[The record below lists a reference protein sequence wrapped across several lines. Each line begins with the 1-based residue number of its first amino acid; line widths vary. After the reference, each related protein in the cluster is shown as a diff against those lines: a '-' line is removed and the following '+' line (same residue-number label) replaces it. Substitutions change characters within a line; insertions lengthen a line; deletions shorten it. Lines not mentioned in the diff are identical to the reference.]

1 MRTIIVNTGGPRGPQ
16 GPTGPQSTGTINQL
30 LVTTTS
36 SFSTSDLFNNESQN
50 GKHVV
55 IDNGS
60 NNIFVTCSGEINSF
74 YQKLGTGNVTFVAG
88 TGRTL
93 TTTAGSIIGTQ
104 YGGASLSFSGSNDI
118 LVLSNTG
125 FFFDESSEIR
135 VGNYQLAQ
143 EITKPLTLQN
153 SSSGEFLSVKTSK
166 YTSRLQDRWFDIG
179 LNATNL
185 SGSVSDYIFKARRIV
200 PGYSNLALG
209 LQFTSSTDNIFLQV
223 DTRQPLSNGKVPDS
237 KTMAVEITAEK
248 DNEYVDSVVYK
259 FEVEPTSSYTSGSV
273 IPLNID
279 IHPSSSTSPSS
290 SIVFGVPFAPGKLWD
305 ENKVTL
311 QYVGGNQVEYQRE
324 TTGNWI
330 SSGSIQWVQFKTVV
344 SSGSQL
350 EAVIDGPHQPTTS
363 GLLVRTSG
371 SEWEMDAGDY
381 TFVLAKEHSP
391 IKTIKSGST
400 VIANSTNAK
409 GLYLDVSN
417 NALTASGEIAQSSND
432 VEITIE
438 SSGPVSS
445 CVKIEGDYITS
456 GGTRVAK
463 HVTRLKSHKG
473 INGVDISHTL
483 ILSQNTNNIWFS
495 EMGWEFTTNPST
507 PTSVTSLFNTS
518 SLNLES
524 VKETSLSTL
533 LTSSILQNSYPTFGR
548 NTEEPF
554 YTIYENGSAVTSSLT
569 ASIGEWFGYK
579 SDNNGLIW
587 GIQDAAR
594 QAPKEVSVT
603 RDKLNLMLFSPNG
616 GDEID
621 FRNSTLYTRWNAAS
635 YLPYNGV
642 TSASFA
648 AASSDAFG
656 WSKTTNLLLLP
667 IPSSPSTSSIA
678 AEANKLKNPDYGFVD
693 ADWLY
698 DSKAMGELYPY
709 DSASFDLAEKFLDGV
724 ISSYTGSVPGTRY
737 NTFFD
742 YYAGPA
748 YFYTG
753 RYRLTYTLL
762 HDAWLLTARN
772 GNRNETIRREARKFA
787 ENSTRVFRDNYVCNL
802 DEPIGT
808 SNRKLKG
815 TFVEGN
821 SPQSNFP
828 WYWETNSN
836 FNLSTTTSLLK
847 FIWDYHITGNKR
859 SKDIVVNYGEAV
871 KNHLDPN
878 LRKFRTL
885 PTLKTVAH
893 AYQFL
898 GDYDIYLKLQQF
910 KNGVDGNGPLVYDPD
925 TELYITK
932 NKAYDSTTYKTNTDV
947 GSIINAWEVT
957 GDDIFKQMALRTGEY
972 WKNSKMGKDPLVRIS
987 GIYDLFLYNNT
998 NLLSQGQIIDF
1009 NFRGKNIKYDIDSGE
1024 TGGVG
1029 FSTLD
1034 TTLGGMPYQMSVLS
1048 QLSASS
1054 KPVSSFVTFKDYGN
1068 NDPIFIKKGN
1078 NQKGIVTY
1086 TQVSSNI
1093 TEDANDD
1100 DSNLTTDTTEG
1111 SITFKILKD
1120 PSTPSNRL
1128 WAGNDPIPVYQNT
1141 TTPNTAIKLNIT
1153 KDLGSPLSKTFVY
1166 KFQPGSKGD
1175 QFLVTDST
1183 ASVVFRNDDYWM
1195 PRYVRPSYKYFFNI
1209 TSSVNPSIFLE
1220 YSHYLYDPTGSIY
1233 TGNPVS
1239 GTLDLSGEAT
1249 GLWSFEPIGYPSLV
1263 SSSGMPPYFT
1273 LNSGSFWFDPLD
1285 TLNATT
1291 SDTVYDDIKVVP
1303 PSYPNLGTITG
1314 SLISGSLS
1322 GGGSGTLRI
1331 LSSSGDTEL
1340 FSNVSGTLEFYMKTD
1355 GWDFINMKDDPT
1367 VRYDPT
1373 PYPEYRKY
1381 ISQIVVAGQGEAPTS
1396 SFSGNINWSINY
1408 YLDPQGTTINLGP
1421 DDPSHSLYGIVWYY
1435 NATGS
1440 GDAAVQKRIWGTQSL
1455 IKQNEWFHIAM
1466 TWDKNNAPSIFFNGQ
1481 KHEATAAGTD
1491 QYPGINPWY
1500 INFPEYLKAYVT
1512 HLRVSSDVK
1521 YTNSFVPPEGENPY
1535 GFVSGSTV
1543 FYMPLSASGDT
1554 SYIASGSKTIN
1565 VTYI

>member
-1 MRTIIVNTGGPRGPQ
+1 MRTIIINTEGPKGPRGE
-16 GPTGPQSTGTINQL
+16 TGPQGTGTINQL
-30 LVTTTS
+30 LVTVSS
-36 SFSTSDLFNNESQN
+36 SFTTSDLFNNESQN
-50 GKHVV
+50 GKHIL
-55 IDNGS
+55 IDNGT
-60 NNIFVTCSGEINSF
+60 NNISITCDGDINAF
-74 YQKLGTGNVTFVAG
+74 YQKLGTGNITF
-88 TGRTL
+88 TS
-93 TTTAGSIIGTQ
+93 GS
-104 YGGASLSFSGSNDI
+104 GGASLSFSGSNDI

-125 FFFDESSEIR
+125 FFFDDSSEVR
-135 VGNYQLAQ
+135 VGDYQLAQ
-143 EITKPLTLQN
+143 ETTTPLNTLN
-153 SSSGEFLSVKTSK
+153 VSSGEFLTIKTSK
-166 YTSRLQDRWFDIG
+166 NYTRTQDRWFDIA
-179 LNATNL
+179 LNTSNL
-185 SGSVSDYIFKARRIV
+185 SGSTSDYIFKAKRIV
-200 PGYSNLALG
+200 SGYSNLALG
-209 LQFTSSTDNIFLQV
+209 LKFTSSTDDVFLQV
-223 DTRQPLSNGKVPDS
+223 DTRQPLTNGKVPS
-237 KTMAVEITAEK
+237 AKTMALEIIAEK
-248 DNEYVDSVVYK
+248 DNEYIDSVIYK
-259 FEVEPTSSYTSGSV
+259 FEVEPTSSYTSGSI

-279 IHPSSSTSPSS
+279 IHSSSSNSPSS
-290 SIVFGVPFAPGKLWD
+290 SIVFGIPFAPGKLWD

-311 QYVGGNQVEYQRE
+311 QYVGGNPIDYQRE
-324 TTGNWI
+324 KTGNWI
-330 SSGSIQWVQFKTVV
+330 SSGSIQWLQFKTTIP
-344 SSGSQL
+344 SGSQV
-350 EAVIDGPHQPTTS
+350 EATIDGPYQPTTS
-363 GLLVRTSG
+363 NPLVRVSG

-400 VIANSTNAK
+400 IIADSTNAK
-409 GLYLDVSN
+409 GLYLNVSN
-417 NALTASGEIAQSSND
+417 SALTASSELAQSSND
-432 VEITIE
+432 VAITVE

-445 CVKIEGDYITS
+445 CVKIEGDYITN

-463 HVTRLKSHKG
+463 HITRLKSHKG

-483 ILSQNTNNIWFS
+483 IISQNTNNIWFS

-594 QAPKEVSVT
+594 QAPKEISVT

-621 FRNSTLYTRWNAAS
+621 FRNPTLYTRWDANS
-635 YLPYNGV
+635 YFPYNGV

-667 IPSSPSTSSIA
+667 IPSTPSTSSIA
-678 AEANKLKNPDYGFVD
+678 AETNKLKNPDYGFVD
-693 ADWLY
+693 SNWLY
-698 DSKAMGELYPY
+698 NSKAMGELYPY
-709 DSASFDLAEKFLDGV
+709 NSASFDLAEKFLDGT
-724 ISSYTGSVPGTRY
+724 ISLYTDSVPGTRY

-753 RYRLTYTLL
+753 RYRLNYTLL
-762 HDAWLLTARN
+762 HDAWLLAARN
-772 GNRNETIRREARKFA
+772 GNRNETIRREVRKFA

-815 TFVEGN
+815 AFIAGS

-828 WYWETNSN
+828 WYWETNSAY
-836 FNLSTTTSLLK
+836 NLTTTSILK
-847 FIWDYHITGNKR
+847 FIWDYQITGNRR
-859 SKDIVVNYGEAV
+859 SKDVVVDYGEAV
-871 KNHLDPN
+871 KNHLDPDV
-878 LRKFRTL
+878 RVFRNL
-885 PTLKTVAH
+885 PTLKAIANT
-893 AYQFL
+893 YQL
-898 GDYDIYLKLQQF
+898 TGDYDILLKLLQS
-910 KNGVDGNGPLVYDPD
+910 KNGEDGNGPLTYDPD

-957 GDDIFKQMALRTGEY
+957 GDDTFKQMALRTGEY
-972 WKNSKMGKDPLVRIS
+972 FKNQKMGKNPLIRIS

-998 NLLSQGQIIDF
+998 NLLSQGQIIDY
-1009 NFRGKNIKYDIDSGE
+1009 NFRGKNVNYNTNNG
-1024 TGGVG
+1024 TTTNVG
-1029 FSTLD
+1029 FSTFD
-1034 TTLGGMPYQMSVLS
+1034 TTLGGMPYQMSVIS
-1048 QLSASS
+1048 QTSASNQ
-1054 KPVSSFVTFKDYGN
+1054 PISSFVTFKDYGN

-1078 NQKGIVTY
+1078 NQKGIITY
-1086 TQVSSNI
+1086 TQVSSDI

-1100 DSNLTTDTTEG
+1100 DNNLSTDTTQG
-1111 SITFKILKD
+1111 SLTFKILKD
-1120 PSTPSNRL
+1120 PSTPSNRS

-1153 KDLGSPLSKTFVY
+1153 KDLGSPISKTFVY

-1183 ASVVFRNDDYWM
+1183 SSIVFRNDDYWM
-1195 PRYVRPSYKYFFNI
+1195 PRYVRPSYKHFFNV

-1233 TGNPVS
+1233 TGSPVS
-1239 GTLDLSGEAT
+1239 GTLDISGEMT
-1249 GLWSFEPIGYPSLV
+1249 GLWSVEPVGYPSLI

-1285 TLNATT
+1285 ALNASI
-1291 SDTVYDDIKVVP
+1291 SDTVYDDIKITP

-1314 SLISGSLS
+1314 SLISGSIP

-1340 FSNVSGTLEFYMKTD
+1340 FSNISGTLEFYMKTD

-1367 VRYDPT
+1367 VQYDPT
-1373 PYPEYRKY
+1373 PYPEYRKF
-1381 ISQIVVAGQGEAPTS
+1381 ISQVVVAGQGEAPTS
-1396 SFSGNINWSINY
+1396 SFSGNRNWSINY

-1421 DDPSHSLYGIVWYY
+1421 DDPSHSLYGIMWYY
-1435 NATGS
+1435 NTTGS

-1466 TWDKNNAPSIFFNGQ
+1466 TWDKNSAPSVFFNGQ
-1481 KHEATAAGTD
+1481 KHDATAASTD

-1500 INFPEYLKAYVT
+1500 INFPEYLKAYIT
-1512 HLRVSSDVK
+1512 HLRISSDVK
-1521 YTNSFVPPEGENPY
+1521 YTNSFTPPEGENPY
-1535 GFVSGSTV
+1535 GFVSGSTT

-1565 VTYI
+1565 VSYL

>member
-1 MRTIIVNTGGPRGPQ
+1 MRTIIVNTGGPRGPK
-16 GPTGPQSTGTINQL
+16 GDTGPQSTGTINQL
-30 LVTTTS
+30 LYTTTS
-36 SFSTSDLFNNESQN
+36 SFSTSDLLNDEEQN
-50 GKHVV
+50 GKHVL

-60 NNIFVTCSGEINSF
+60 NNINVICDGSINSF
-74 YQKLGTGNVTFVAG
+74 YQKLGTGNITFISG
-88 TGRTL
+88 SGRTL
-93 TTTAGSIIGTQ
+93 TSPTGPIIGTQ
-104 YGGASLSFSGSNDI
+104 YGGASLSFSGSQDI

-125 FFFDESSEIR
+125 FFFDDSPEVR

-143 EITKPLTLQN
+143 ETTTPLNILN
-153 SSSGEFLSVKTSK
+153 SSSGEFLTIKTNK
-166 YTSRLQDRWFDIG
+166 NNSRPQDRWFDIA
-179 LNATNL
+179 LNTSNL
-185 SGSVSDYIFKARRIV
+185 SGSTLDYTFKAKRIV
-200 PGYSNLALG
+200 SGYSNLALG
-209 LQFTSSTDNIFLQV
+209 LEFTSSTDDVFLQV
-223 DTRQPLSNGKVPDS
+223 DTRQPLTNGKVPS
-237 KTMAVEITAEK
+237 AKTMALEIIAEK
-248 DNEYVDSVVYK
+248 DNEYVDSVIYK
-259 FEVEPTSSYTSGSV
+259 FEVEPTSSYTSGSI
-273 IPLNID
+273 IPLNVD

-290 SIVFGVPFAPGKLWD
+290 SVVFGIPFAPGKLWD

-330 SSGSIQWVQFKTVV
+330 SSGSIQWVQFKTSI

-350 EAVIDGPHQPTTS
+350 EAVIDGPHQPTST
-363 GLLVRTSG
+363 GFLVRTSG
-371 SEWEMDAGDY
+371 SEWEMNAGDY

-391 IKTIKSGST
+391 IKTIRSGST
-400 VIANSTNAK
+400 IIADSTNAK
-409 GLYLDVSN
+409 GLYLNISN
-417 NALTASGEIAQSSND
+417 NALTASNEIAQSSND
-432 VEITIE
+432 VEITVE
-438 SSGPVSS
+438 SSGPISS
-445 CVKIEGDYITS
+445 CVKIEGDYITD

-463 HVTRLKSHKG
+463 HITRLKSHKG

-483 ILSQNTNNIWFS
+483 IISQNTNNIWFS

-548 NTEEPF
+548 NEEEPF
-554 YTIYENGSAVTSSLT
+554 YTIYENGAAVTSSLT

-603 RDKLNLMLFSPNG
+603 RDKLNLMLFSPNS

-621 FRNSTLYTRWNAAS
+621 FRNSTLYTRWDAAS
-635 YLPYNGV
+635 YLPYNGI

-709 DSASFDLAEKFLDGV
+709 DSASFDLAEKFLDGT
-724 ISSYTGSVPGTRY
+724 ISLYTGSVPGTRY

-762 HDAWLLTARN
+762 HDAWLLAARN
-772 GNRNETIRREARKFA
+772 GNRNETIRREVRKFA
-787 ENSTRVFRDNYVCNL
+787 ENSTRTFRDNYICNL
-802 DEPIGT
+802 DEPVGT

-815 TFVEGN
+815 AFVAGS

-828 WYWETNSN
+828 WYWETNSAY
-836 FNLSTTTSLLK
+836 NLATTTSILK
-847 FIWDYHITGNKR
+847 FIWDYQITGNRR
-859 SKDIVVNYGEAV
+859 SKDVVVDYGEAV
-871 KNHLDPN
+871 KNHLDPDA
-878 LRKFRTL
+878 RVFRNL
-885 PTLKTVAH
+885 PTLKAIANT
-893 AYQFL
+893 YQL
-898 GDYDIYLKLQQF
+898 TGDYDILLKLLQS
-910 KNGVDGNGPLVYDPD
+910 KNGEDGNGPLTYDPD

-957 GDDIFKQMALRTGEY
+957 GDNIFKQMALRIGEY
-972 WKNSKMGKDPLVRIS
+972 FKNQKMGKNPLIRIS

-998 NLLSQGQIIDF
+998 NLLSQGQIIDY
-1009 NFRGKNIKYDIDSGE
+1009 NFRGKNVNYNTNNG
-1024 TGGVG
+1024 TTTNVG
-1029 FSTLD
+1029 FSTFD
-1034 TTLGGMPYQMSVLS
+1034 TTLGGMPYQMSVIS

-1054 KPVSSFVTFKDYGN
+1054 KPISSFVTFKDYGN
-1068 NDPIFIKKGN
+1068 DDPIFIKKGN

-1086 TQVSSNI
+1086 TQVSSDI
-1093 TEDANDD
+1093 TEDTNDD
-1100 DSNLTTDTTEG
+1100 DNNLTLDTTQG
-1111 SITFKILKD
+1111 SLTFKILKD

-1153 KDLGSPLSKTFVY
+1153 KDLGSPISKTFVY

-1183 ASVVFRNDDYWM
+1183 SSVVFRNDDYWM
-1195 PRYVRPSYKYFFNI
+1195 PRYIRPSYKHFFNI

-1249 GLWSFEPIGYPSLV
+1249 GLWSFEPIGYPSLI

-1285 TLNATT
+1285 SLNATT

-1314 SLISGSLS
+1314 SLISGSIS

-1340 FSNVSGTLEFYMKTD
+1340 FSNVSGTLEFYIKTD

-1367 VRYDPT
+1367 VQYDPT
-1373 PYPEYRKY
+1373 PYPEYRKF
-1381 ISQIVVAGQGEAPTS
+1381 ISQVVVAGQGEAPTD
-1396 SFSGNINWSINY
+1396 SFSGNRNWSINY

-1421 DDPSHSLYGIVWYY
+1421 DDPSHSLYGIMWYY

-1440 GDAAVQKRIWGTQSL
+1440 GAAAVQKRIWGTQSL

-1481 KHEATAAGTD
+1481 KHDATAASTD

-1500 INFPEYLKAYVT
+1500 INFPEYLKAYIT

-1521 YTNSFVPPEGENPY
+1521 YTTSFTPPEGENPY
-1535 GFVSGSTV
+1535 GFVSGSTT
-1543 FYMPLSASGDT
+1543 FYMPLSSSGDN